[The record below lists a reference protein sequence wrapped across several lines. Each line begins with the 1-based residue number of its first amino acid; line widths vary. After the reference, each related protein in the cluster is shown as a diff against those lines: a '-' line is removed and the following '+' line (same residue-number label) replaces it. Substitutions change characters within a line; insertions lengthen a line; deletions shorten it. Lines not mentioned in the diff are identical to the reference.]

1 MLVTPFGIEPMTFWL
16 AAQCLYQMY
25 HHTFQFQK
33 WWFTVTNTIPNF
45 GI

>member
-1 MLVTPFGIEPMTFWL
+1 MLVMPLGIEPMTFQL
-16 AAQCLYQMY
+16 AAQCLYQL
-25 HHTFQFQK
+25 HHPVPQLQK